1 MANAIRSLCRATGGL
16 TKDELAREALGVFGY
31 RRRTPRTMARVEKA
45 LAFATRE
52 QLIHERFG
60 GVFQASEA

>member
-31 RRRTPRTMARVEKA
+31 RRRTPRTLARVEKA
-45 LAFATRE
+45 MAFAVSAA
-52 QLIHERFG
+52 LIHEGSG
-60 GVFQASEA
+60 GTFHAD